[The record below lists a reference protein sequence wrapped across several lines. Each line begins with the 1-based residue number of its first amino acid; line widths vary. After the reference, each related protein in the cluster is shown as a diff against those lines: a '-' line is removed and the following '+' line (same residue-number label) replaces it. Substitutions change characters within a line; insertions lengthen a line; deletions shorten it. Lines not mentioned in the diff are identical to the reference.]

1 MCAELTCHSES
12 NLPYLQ
18 KSAHSDTN
26 TDDERLRVH
35 GTAERFRPQ
44 EMLALPSRPCRFF
57 FARRVASWLGVA
69 FSPFFSRKTRVGSP
83 SNPCLSCAF
92 SCLTL

>member
-35 GTAERFRPQ
+35 GTAERFRPGN
-44 EMLALPSRPCRFF
+44 ASASVASPC
-57 FARRVASWLGVA
+57 VASWLGVA